1 MGSRHECHELGVV
14 DEEFGTGSKRGDALV
29 GDGLLIEANDDL
41 RDGRTPGIRGGCR
54 WRKSRPGQRT
64 GRS

>member
-1 MGSRHECHELGVV
+1 MGSRHERHEMGIV
-14 DEEFGTGSKRGDALV
+14 DEEFGTGSKRDDALV

-41 RDGRTPGIRGGCR
+41 RDGRMAGVLGGCW
-54 WRKSRPGQRT
+54 WRKSRPGQRA